1 MEEVFN
7 AEQQRRMDHLGDAE
21 QDDLNPEEKNDD
33 DVMEEVFNAEQQRR
47 MDLEGNAEQKDDL
60 N

>member
-1 MEEVFN
+1 MK
-7 AEQQRRMDHLGDAE
+7 RMH
-21 QDDLNPEEKNDD
+21 DLNPEEKNDD

-60 N
+60 NQMHVCQ